1 MEIVYLSYEIQ
12 TSHLMIDVMRGSRK
26 ILLFIESSNLSFFF
40 FIIIE
45 MPNKQKTQSLGS
57 FIIQT
62 PTTYTSGLIDTNNDD
77 DLLSFPENIDNSL
90 QSECNII
97 ESVPQII

>member
-1 MEIVYLSYEIQ
+1 
-12 TSHLMIDVMRGSRK
+12 
-26 ILLFIESSNLSFFF
+26 
-40 FIIIE
+40 
-45 MPNKQKTQSLGS
+45 MPNKQKTKILGS

-62 PTTYTSGLIDTNNDD
+62 PTTYTSGLIDANNDD

-97 ESVPQII
+97 ESVPQIILHRFCYYERNKDFSGNG

>member
-1 MEIVYLSYEIQ
+1 
-12 TSHLMIDVMRGSRK
+12 
-26 ILLFIESSNLSFFF
+26 
-40 FIIIE
+40 

-97 ESVPQII
+97 ESVPQIIRNNKRRAADDENEEDKLDYGVAVKCLLF